1 MRALSSRNTQSNIV
15 LRNEI
20 DKIRLLFR
28 KDRESYLCF
37 YRILGFYPRNIQ
49 LYEQAL
55 LHKSTSVRSD
65 KGRPLNNERLEF
77 LGDAILDAIV
87 GDIVYKRFE
96 GKREG
101 FLTNTRSKIVQRE
114 TLNKLAVEIG
124 LDKLIK
130 YSTRSSSH
138 NSYMYGNAFEAF
150 IGAIYLDQGYE
161 RCKQFMEQRII
172 NRYIDLDKISR
183 KEVNFKSKLIEWS
196 QKNKMEV
203 SFELIEQFLDHDS
216 NPVFQTE
223 VRIEGLPAGTGTG
236 YSKKESQQNAAQ
248 MAIKKVKEPT
258 FMSTIEEI
266 KTQHSATAT
275 ETETEMEV
283 ELATGSDTEL
293 ATELEN
299 ELESELNANP
309 EIKPE
314 NVSEENILVDEI
326 STVQD
331 TEAPATSQSKSPC
344 DDPESPNRDLQ

>member
-1 MRALSSRNTQSNIV
+1 M
-15 LRNEI
+15 
-20 DKIRLLFR
+20 
-28 KDRESYLCF
+28 
-37 YRILGFYPRNIQ
+37 
-49 LYEQAL
+49 
-55 LHKSTSVRSD
+55 
-65 KGRPLNNERLEF
+65 
-77 LGDAILDAIV
+77 GDAILDAIV

-248 MAIKKVKEPT
+248 MAIKKGKDQT
-258 FMSTIEEI
+258 FMDTVNEAKS
-266 KTQHSATAT
+266 QHSMPSEVDTELVEPELTESEAMEPDTLETETPEVETAANEVETTVNEIEAT
-275 ETETEMEV
+275 ETEK
-283 ELATGSDTEL
+283 A
-293 ATELEN
+293 
-299 ELESELNANP
+299 
-309 EIKPE
+309 
-314 NVSEENILVDEI
+314 
-326 STVQD
+326 
-331 TEAPATSQSKSPC
+331 
-344 DDPESPNRDLQ
+344 

>member
-161 RCKQFMEQRII
+161 RCKLFMEQRII
-172 NRYIDLDKISR
+172 N
-183 KEVNFKSKLIEWS
+183 
-196 QKNKMEV
+196 
-203 SFELIEQFLDHDS
+203 
-216 NPVFQTE
+216 
-223 VRIEGLPAGTGTG
+223 GLPAGTGTG

-266 KTQHSATAT
+266 KIQHSAT

-299 ELESELNANP
+299 ELETELNANP

-331 TEAPATSQSKSPC
+331 TEAPATNQNKSPC

>member
-1 MRALSSRNTQSNIV
+1 M
-15 LRNEI
+15 LRNKI

-28 KDRESYLCF
+28 KDRESYSCF
-37 YRILGFYPRNIQ
+37 YRILGFYPRNIR

-55 LHKSTSVRSD
+55 LHKSTAVRSE

-87 GDIVYKRFE
+87 GDIVYQHFE

-150 IGAIYLDQGYE
+150 IGAIYLDRGYE
-161 RCKQFMEQRII
+161 CCKQFMERRII
-172 NRYIDLDKISR
+172 EPYIYLDKLSR

-203 SFELIEQFLDHDS
+203 SFELIEQSLDKEN

-223 VRIEGLPAGTGTG
+223 VRIEGILGGSGTG

-248 MAIKKVKEPT
+248 MTLKKIKGDPE
-258 FMSTIEEI
+258 FMASVQEAKTQNNVPAEDTTPESETSLTAENQQIDEIISTEEI
-266 KTQHSATAT
+266 S
-275 ETETEMEV
+275 V
-283 ELATGSDTEL
+283 
-293 ATELEN
+293 
-299 ELESELNANP
+299 
-309 EIKPE
+309 
-314 NVSEENILVDEI
+314 
-326 STVQD
+326 
-331 TEAPATSQSKSPC
+331 
-344 DDPESPNRDLQ
+344 

>member
-1 MRALSSRNTQSNIV
+1 
-15 LRNEI
+15 
-20 DKIRLLFR
+20 
-28 KDRESYLCF
+28 
-37 YRILGFYPRNIQ
+37 
-49 LYEQAL
+49 
-55 LHKSTSVRSD
+55 
-65 KGRPLNNERLEF
+65 
-77 LGDAILDAIV
+77 
-87 GDIVYKRFE
+87 
-96 GKREG
+96 
-101 FLTNTRSKIVQRE
+101 
-114 TLNKLAVEIG
+114 
-124 LDKLIK
+124 
-130 YSTRSSSH
+130 
-138 NSYMYGNAFEAF
+138 
-150 IGAIYLDQGYE
+150 
-161 RCKQFMEQRII
+161 
-172 NRYIDLDKISR
+172 
-183 KEVNFKSKLIEWS
+183 
-196 QKNKMEV
+196 MEV

-266 KTQHSATAT
+266 KIQHSAT

-299 ELESELNANP
+299 ELETELNANP

-326 STVQD
+326 STVQG
-331 TEAPATSQSKSPC
+331 TEALETNQSKSPC